1 MTRRTEIPAFAL
13 YGERVGLPDLLHV
26 ETIRDRAGP
35 LDWEIAMHRHPS
47 LVQFLWLDTGGGAL
61 RLDGGTHEFGP
72 GTAIFLPR
80 LCPHGFRFSPGAQGL
95 VVTLPVAA
103 LTEAMEQAAA
113 DLVAPWLGAADAQ
126 FAALMQEM
134 AREHAARDPYRTEA
148 LRARIVLLALWA
160 IRASGGIAARQ
171 PRSAYGGLVTAFL
184 DLLEREFRAQKETVF
199 YAAALHRTASHL
211 TRACKAVTGQTAS
224 ALIRERV
231 MLEARREL
239 AYTARRVAEIG
250 YDLGYEDPAHFA
262 KAFRAATGHAPRDFR
277 AQVARGS

>member
-13 YGERVGLPDLLHV
+13 YGERAGLPDLLHV

-113 DLVAPWLGAADAQ
+113 DLVNNVKGWKAPQGA
-126 FAALMQEM
+126 
-134 AREHAARDPYRTEA
+134 DPA
-148 LRARIVLLALWA
+148 
-160 IRASGGIAARQ
+160 
-171 PRSAYGGLVTAFL
+171 
-184 DLLEREFRAQKETVF
+184 
-199 YAAALHRTASHL
+199 
-211 TRACKAVTGQTAS
+211 
-224 ALIRERV
+224 
-231 MLEARREL
+231 EL
-239 AYTARRVAEIG
+239 AAWFYLANILLNLDETIT
-250 YDLGYEDPAHFA
+250 
-262 KAFRAATGHAPRDFR
+262 K
-277 AQVARGS
+277 S